1 MAKKRAIGAII
12 KLDGESTFKAS
23 VSSCKSALGAMKAEL
38 VNIQAKYAGNAN
50 SLEALS
56 AVQEKYA
63 EMQKTAKGQIE
74 NLTRAYENSQ
84 KKTKEVKEQMKKML
98 EVYEESEKK
107 LRDMKDSG
115 EASAEAIQKQEVA
128 TAAAR
133 DAYDRYATAVEKCE
147 GRTSYFK
154 KALEE
159 AKTEERA
166 SGDAVKKYAK
176 YIEEAE
182 NSADGCTS
190 SIDKL
195 GNEMEDMGDATESAG
210 GAMAVFAGNIASSLA
225 STALNKITDAAK
237 EAAKYVVE
245 VGSKFEYAMKLV
257 EARSGATADDIAKI
271 KEKAEELGRN
281 TMYSAEQAANSFS
294 AMAIAGWTAQE
305 MLAAISS
312 VLDLAKNSEIEL
324 ADASSIVTDNI
335 AAFGLKA
342 EDASLFVDKMAYA
355 QANSNLTT
363 TELAEAYKN
372 CASTAGRFGY
382 SVSEVTSALMT
393 MANSGVKGGEAG
405 TALNAI
411 MVRLA
416 TNTKGSADAL
426 KQYGVQIY
434 DETGSMRDLGKIL
447 IETAGAFSTLNDEEQ
462 ANLAKIIAGQNQ
474 YASFQTI
481 LAGLSDAAKENGKS
495 FEDYTRQLDNCA
507 GSAAEMSAIMSDN
520 LKGDTQALSSAVEGL
535 GNTLYEV
542 FGDKLRSA
550 VQAVTEDINGLTDS
564 IKPQETT
571 LRAFINTVEDANTK
585 ISDSISK
592 AESSY
597 SESMA
602 NAVSIQSYIE
612 IIEEAR
618 SKTKL
623 TEYETFQ
630 LNNAVETLSTS
641 FPELNEYIGNT
652 SELLKMS
659 ASDFGV
665 LKTSMVK
672 SYKEIIASAI
682 AAKQNA
688 YLMAKAD
695 AEIAQKQAKSAYEA
709 SEKEIY
715 NQQKKIYNLAK
726 SFEREGNHTST
737 ETDDYWKRQQ
747 KEIDFLHQLED
758 ERDRANDSLQ
768 ESTEA
773 YKTASEKV
781 SDYQELQHSLYK
793 EYGLFIDQNGRLTT
807 STLLHAK
814 STEEAAESAD
824 DMSESVS
831 DAAKSY
837 SRAGQMISDVNIAG
851 LVRTQ
856 LADAIESVENFRESF
871 KNSLGNFSL
880 FDDTESL
887 MDIYTSS
894 SKKEMEKNAK
904 ISLDLMGKYTDEL
917 KNLADRGLS
926 KEFLSYLTEQG
937 ASGLEY
943 VHTLA
948 TWTSD
953 AELKQFQA
961 QFDEFSSYADGTNE
975 KVTDMMNSYAEN
987 IMEHTMGGYEAWYAY
1002 GIQTT
1007 QGLFDAIDKAKELLA
1022 SGEVTG
1028 EFEDAMKSVLEGQS
1042 NLAIANRSTQT
1053 RLPGSAPANKSTETR
1068 MTSALPDIT
1077 VNMKL
1082 EMDGDELSSKI
1093 TKRIQTN
1100 QRMTGRR

>member
-1 MAKKRAIGAII
+1 MASKKAIGAII
-12 KLDGESTFKAS
+12 KLDGESTFRAS
-23 VSSCKSALGAMKAEL
+23 ISRCRNELGSLRASL
-38 VNIQAKYAGNAN
+38 VNVQAEYAGNAN
-50 SLEALS
+50 SLEALN
-56 AVQEKYA
+56 AVQERYA
-63 EMQKTAKGQIE
+63 ELQKTAKAQIE
-74 NLTRAYENSQ
+74 NLTRAYDNSQ

-107 LRDMKDSG
+107 LQDMKSSG
-115 EASAEAIQKQEVA
+115 EASAEAIQEQETA
-128 TAAAR
+128 TSAAR

-147 GRTSYFK
+147 SRTAYFK

-159 AKTEERA
+159 AKTEERV

-195 GNEMEDMGDATESAG
+195 GNEMEDVGEATESAS
-210 GAMAVFAGNIASSLA
+210 GAMAVFAGNLASSLA

-237 EAAKYVVE
+237 EAAKYIVE
-245 VGSKFEYAMKLV
+245 TGSKFEYAMKLV

-271 KEKAEELGRN
+271 KEKAEDLGRN
-281 TMYSAEQAANSFS
+281 TMYSAEQAANAFS

-305 MLAAISS
+305 MLVAISS

-372 CASTAGRFGY
+372 CASTAGQFGY

-405 TALNAI
+405 NALNTV

-426 KQYGVQIY
+426 AKYGVQIY

-447 IETAGAFSTLNDEEQ
+447 VETASAFSTLNDEEQ
-462 ANLAKIIAGQNQ
+462 ANLAKIIAGQSQ

-481 LAGLSDAAKENGKS
+481 LAGLSETAKTNGKS
-495 FEDYTRQLDNCA
+495 FEDYTEQLDNCA

-520 LKGDTQALSSAVEGL
+520 LKGDTQALNSAVEGL

-542 FGDKLRSA
+542 FGDKLRSV
-550 VQAVTEDINGLTDS
+550 VQAVTQDINGLTDS

-571 LRAFINTVEDANTK
+571 LRAFINTVEDTNSK

-618 SKTKL
+618 DKTSL

-641 FPELNEYIGNT
+641 FPELNGYIGNT
-652 SELLKMS
+652 SELLQMS
-659 ASDFGV
+659 ASDFEN
-665 LKTSMVK
+665 LKNTMTK

-688 YLMAKAD
+688 YLLAKAD
-695 AEIAQKQAKSAYEA
+695 AEIAQKQAQSAYEGA
-709 SEKEIY
+709 EKAIFE
-715 NQQKKIYNLAK
+715 QQKKIYTIGKRYGDMHSHTRAENKDYLAQQRK
-726 SFEREGNHTST
+726 EV
-737 ETDDYWKRQQ
+737 DY
-747 KEIDFLHQLED
+747 LYQLED

-768 ESTEA
+768 ESIEQYKQASEEVEA
-773 YKTASEKV
+773 YNGISH
-781 SDYQELQHSLYK
+781 DLY
-793 EYGLFIDQNGRLTT
+793 EQYGLYVDESGKLTSAT
-807 STLLHAK
+807 IEQAK
-814 STEEAAESAD
+814 AAEDAADSAD
-824 DMSESVS
+824 GLGDSVS
-831 DAAKSY
+831 GAAGAYTDAAGK
-837 SRAGQMISDVNIAG
+837 ISEVDISG
-851 LVRTQ
+851 LIETQ
-856 LADAIESVENFRESF
+856 LTDAAESVENFRESL

-926 KEFLSYLTEQG
+926 QEFLSYLTEQG
-937 ASGLEY
+937 SFGLEY

-953 AELKQFQA
+953 TELKQFQA
-961 QFDEFSSYADGTNE
+961 QFDEFNSYVTGTNE
-975 KVTDMMNSYAEN
+975 KVTDMMDSYAEN

-1007 QGLFDAIDKAKELLA
+1007 QGLFDAIDKAKEMLA

-1042 NLAIANRSTQT
+1042 NLAIANNSTQT
-1053 RLPGSAPANKSTETR
+1053 RLPGSAPANTKTETR
-1068 MTSALPDIT
+1068 MTSTLPDIT

-1093 TKRIQTN
+1093 TKRIQTS